1 MEFLKDVLGDLYEAA
16 AERIESYNNDNPEK
30 PLELVN
36 LSDGNYISK
45 ENYENTVS
53 AIKKE
58 NAVDLALTRSGAKNI
73 IAAKALMR
81 LDEIGFENGNAT
93 GVDEQ
98 ISKLKRENSFLFEA
112 EKSGGAMHG
121 SGEVISSDENFIR
134 DIWENQVK
142 R

>member
-1 MEFLKDVLGDLYEAA
+1 MEILKDVLGDLYEAA
-16 AERIESYNNDNPEK
+16 AERIESYNSENPSK
-30 PLELVN
+30 PLELIN
-36 LSDGNYISK
+36 LADGGYIS
-45 ENYENTVS
+45 EEEYENTVS

-58 NAVDLALTRSGAKNI
+58 NAVDMALTRSGAKNI
-73 IAAKALMR
+73 IAAKALMK

-93 GVDEQ
+93 GIDEQ
-98 ISKLKRENSFLFEA
+98 ISKLRRENSFLFEA

-121 SGEVISSDENFIR
+121 SGEVISSDESFIR